1 MIDLEVCVPLTNE
14 QQDEVWDRWG
24 RGEPSRLIARS
35 LRSNPSAVRA
45 HLAKHGGVRP
55 VPRRRSR
62 LHLTAEQREEVTRGI
77 AAGLSSRAIAASI
90 GRAPSTVSREIAR
103 NGGRDAYRATLA
115 DTAAWERARRPK
127 PTRLASDPELLRIV
141 RGRLEADWSP
151 EQIAHWLRRQF
162 ATDTH
167 MRISHETIYRSI
179 YLAGRRELGRDASRH
194 LRSGRSVRRARVAKR
209 SHGRGV
215 LRNMT
220 SIRTRPVS
228 VADRVELGHWE
239 GDLVM
244 GARPSA
250 VATLVERS
258 TRYVRVIPLPNGYR
272 ASEVR
277 TAIAADLGQLPPALR
292 QTLTWDRGR
301 EMAEHQELAADLGM
315 GVYFC
320 DPRSPWQRG
329 SNENTNRLLRQYLTK
344 SADLRRFTATDLAGI
359 ADRINTRPRRVLGWA
374 TAAESFL
381 PHLSGA
387 STVVSRQREIGSAR
401 GQSSVDFSAA
411 ERR

>member
-1 MIDLEVCVPLTNE
+1 MAFTNE
-14 QQDEVWDRWG
+14 QEDAVWQLWR
-24 RGEPSRLIARS
+24 RGEPTRLIARS
-35 LRSNPSAVRA
+35 LRVNTSAVSRY
-45 HLAKHGGVRP
+45 LAKHGGVRP

-62 LHLTAEQREEVTRGI
+62 LHLTVEQREEVTRGI

-90 GRAPSTVSREIAR
+90 GRAASTVSREIAR
-103 NGGRDAYRATLA
+103 NGGRDAYRATSA
-115 DTAAWERARRPK
+115 DAAAWRRAARPK
-127 PTRLASDPELLRIV
+127 PTRLASDSELLRIV
-141 RGRLEADWSP
+141 RDRLDADWPP
-151 EQIAHWLRRQF
+151 EQIAHWLRRQHPR
-162 ATDTH
+162 DTR

-179 YLAGRRELGRDASRH
+179 YVAGRRELGRDAARH
-194 LRSGRSVRRARVAKR
+194 LRSGRSVRRARVSKR

-220 SIRTRPVS
+220 SIRARPVS
-228 VADRVELGHWE
+228 VVNRVEIGHWE

-258 TRYVRVIPLPNGYR
+258 TRYVRVIPLPNGYK
-272 ASEVR
+272 AAEVR
-277 TAIAADLGQLPPALR
+277 AAIAAELGQLPPALR

-315 GVYFC
+315 GVYLC

-329 SNENTNRLLRQYLTK
+329 SNENTNRLLRQYLAK
-344 SADLRRFTATDLAGI
+344 SADLRRFTTSDLAGI

-381 PHLSGA
+381 PHLRDA
-387 STVVSRQREIGSAR
+387 RTATDEQRELALAR
-401 GQSSVDFSAA
+401 GQSSAGLSAA

>member
-1 MIDLEVCVPLTNE
+1 MAFTSE
-14 QQDEVWDRWG
+14 QQGVVWELWG
-24 RGEPSRLIARS
+24 RGEPTRLIARS
-35 LRSNPSAVRA
+35 LRTNASAVSRY
-45 HLAKHGGVRP
+45 LAKHGGVRP

-103 NGGRDAYRATLA
+103 NGGRDAYRATSA
-115 DTAAWERARRPK
+115 DAAAWQRASRPK
-127 PTRLASDPELLRIV
+127 PTRLASESELLRIV
-141 RGRLEADWSP
+141 RDRLEADWSP
-151 EQIAHWLRRQF
+151 EQIAHWLRRQYP
-162 ATDTH
+162 TDTR

-179 YLAGRRELGRDASRH
+179 YLAGRRELGRDAARH
-194 LRSGRSVRRARVAKR
+194 LRSGRSLRRARASKR

-220 SIRTRPVS
+220 SIRSRPAS
-228 VADRVELGHWE
+228 VADRAEIGHWE

-250 VATLVERS
+250 VATLVERV
-258 TRYVRVIPLPNGYR
+258 TRYVRVIPLPNGYK

-277 TAIAADLGQLPPALR
+277 AALVADLGQLPRAMR

-315 GVYFC
+315 RVYFC

-329 SNENTNRLLRQYLTK
+329 SNENTNRLLRQYLAK
-344 SADLRRFTATDLAGI
+344 SADLRRFTTSDLADI
-359 ADRINTRPRRVLGWA
+359 ANRINTRPRRVLGWA
-374 TAAESFL
+374 NAAESFL
-381 PHLSGA
+381 PHFCDAHAVTRRQLE
-387 STVVSRQREIGSAR
+387 STTAR
-401 GQSSVDFSAA
+401 GQSSVGLNAA